1 MSVPTYRR
9 NESKTEYLNMLY
21 ELNVN
26 LGKIIMNKPKKYR
39 ENYGDHII
47 KTALESLK
55 YAQTANSIFT
65 DKNTSQT
72 DIELR
77 RNLLIKAK
85 GGGKIMALTN
95 NCGGG
100 GTFIKNRS
108 DNSAC
113 KELYFVKM

>member
-1 MSVPTYRR
+1 MSVPTWER

-55 YAQTANSIFT
+55 YAQTA
-65 DKNTSQT
+65 
-72 DIELR
+72 
-77 RNLLIKAK
+77 
-85 GGGKIMALTN
+85 
-95 NCGGG
+95 
-100 GTFIKNRS
+100 
-108 DNSAC
+108 
-113 KELYFVKM
+113 